1 MKTCISTYSFW
12 QAFQSG
18 KVTYRDMLEKSKEL
32 GCSGIE
38 FVVND
43 VAPDGKTDLAEFWLK
58 LADEARKLELEIP
71 IYTTGANFFLEDTD
85 AEIARIKRHVDLAA
99 ACGIKLMRHDIA
111 YDFYE
116 GYDGLRTFDAILPV
130 AAPAIREVAEYAM
143 QKGVTTCSEN
153 HGRLVQDSDRML
165 AVFAAVGHPNYRYLC
180 DIGNFGGV
188 DEDCAVAVSKLL
200 PLVCHVHVKD
210 AFWRSG
216 MKPDP
221 GRGWGRTRAGHYR
234 RATILGQGDVPVQ
247 QCIRI
252 IHESG
257 YRGYYSLE
265 FEGIEDNLMAI
276 EISMENLHRILREIE
291 G

>member
-12 QAFQSG
+12 QAFCGG
-18 KVTYRDMLEKSKEL
+18 KISYPGMLEKSKKL
-32 GCSGIE
+32 GCTGIE

-43 VAPDGKTDLAEFWLK
+43 VAPDGKTDLADFWMN
-58 LADEARKLELEIP
+58 LADEARKFDLEIP
-71 IYTTGANFFLEDTD
+71 IYTTGANFFVKDVD
-85 AEIARIKRHVDLAA
+85 AEVERIKRHVDLAS

-111 YDFYE
+111 YGFYD
-116 GYDGLRTFDAILPV
+116 GYDGLQTFDAILPV
-130 AAPAIREVAEYAM
+130 VVPAIREVAEYAA

-165 AVFAAVGHPNYRYLC
+165 AVFGAVNHPNYRYLC

-200 PLVCHVHVKD
+200 PLVSHVHVKD

-216 MKPDP
+216 MRPNP
-221 GRGWGRTRAGHYR
+221 GRGWGRTRAGNYR

-247 QCIRI
+247 QCLQI
-252 IHESG
+252 IHDTG
-257 YRGYYSLE
+257 YQGYYSLE

-276 EISMENLHRILREIE
+276 DISIENLHRMLKEIE